1 MADVGARLG
10 RLRYAAALA
19 SGPTEVMDFLLPLWA
34 AADIGATPAAIGLV
48 VAIEAG
54 ASLAVRP
61 VAGVLA
67 DRADRQLVAAIGAA
81 LYAAAFVVYAVAPG
95 IVVVG
100 LGAAV
105 GGAGGAL
112 FWVALR
118 ADVGAR
124 LEQDP
129 AAYARLLSSEQAGSL
144 AAFVI
149 GLSLLGSIGF
159 RPLFLVG
166 AAACGAAMALLLGG
180 RGTGRPERRSGADG
194 RTGLR
199 YVGGRLAPLLAVTA
213 LTAGAESGLALVLLL
228 HLQAAFELE
237 PQQIALLFLPGAIV
251 LVVLPERA
259 YELAIRLGRA
269 RSMMFS
275 LVAGALFTASLA
287 LLDTPLV
294 VAALWMLC
302 AAAIATALPV
312 EQATVAQASAGSLG
326 RGVGLYET
334 AALLGAVI
342 ASPVLAAVY
351 GGPGWRIACAIAAA
365 GFILGAAL
373 VPLVVGMLGLS
384 DQLAPATDAG
394 PRQGDV
400 GAADSDR
407 RHGGAPSGTEDS

>member
-1 MADVGARLG
+1 
-10 RLRYAAALA
+10 
-19 SGPTEVMDFLLPLWA
+19 MDFLLPLWA

-54 ASLAVRP
+54 TSLAVRP
-61 VAGVLA
+61 VAGILA
-67 DRADRQLVAAIGAA
+67 DRANRQLVAAVGAA
-81 LYAAAFVVYAVAPG
+81 LYAVAFVVYALAPG

-124 LEQDP
+124 SEQDP

-144 AAFVI
+144 AAFVV
-149 GLSLLGSIGF
+149 GLSLLGSIGY

-166 AAACGAAMALLLGG
+166 AAACGAAMVLLLGG
-180 RGTGRPERRSGADG
+180 RGTARPRCRDGLDG

-199 YVGGRLAPLLAVTA
+199 HLGGRLAPLLAVTA

-237 PQQIALLFLPGAIV
+237 PQEIALLFLPGAIV

-287 LLDTPLV
+287 LVDTPLV

-326 RGVGLYET
+326 RGVGLYEM
-334 AALLGAVI
+334 AALLGALI

-351 GGPGWRIACAIAAA
+351 GGQGWRIACAIAAA
-365 GFILGAAL
+365 GFVLGAAL
-373 VPLVVGMLGLS
+373 VPLVVRMLGLS
-384 DQLAPATDAG
+384 DQLAPTTHTG
-394 PRQGDV
+394 PRQGQ
-400 GAADSDR
+400 
-407 RHGGAPSGTEDS
+407 APTGTEDI

>member
-1 MADVGARLG
+1 M
-10 RLRYAAALA
+10 
-19 SGPTEVMDFLLPLWA
+19 
-34 AADIGATPAAIGLV
+34 
-48 VAIEAG
+48 
-54 ASLAVRP
+54 
-61 VAGVLA
+61 
-67 DRADRQLVAAIGAA
+67 AAIGAA

-105 GGAGGAL
+105 GGAGGAM

-149 GLSLLGSIGF
+149 GLSLLGSIGY

-166 AAACGAAMALLLGG
+166 AAACLVAMALLLGG
-180 RGTGRPERRSGADG
+180 RGTARPQPRDGVDG

-199 YVGGRLAPLLAVTA
+199 HVGGRLAPLLAVTA

-228 HLQAAFELE
+228 HLQTRFGLE

-251 LVVLPERA
+251 LVVFPRRA

-326 RGVGLYET
+326 RGMGLYET

-373 VPLVVGMLGLS
+373 VPLVVRMLGLS
-384 DQLAPATDAG
+384 DELAPATDAG
-394 PRQGDV
+394 PRGGA

-407 RHGGAPSGTEDS
+407 RSGGMTNGSKES

>member
-1 MADVGARLG
+1 
-10 RLRYAAALA
+10 
-19 SGPTEVMDFLLPLWA
+19 
-34 AADIGATPAAIGLV
+34 
-48 VAIEAG
+48 
-54 ASLAVRP
+54 
-61 VAGVLA
+61 
-67 DRADRQLVAAIGAA
+67 
-81 LYAAAFVVYAVAPG
+81 
-95 IVVVG
+95 
-100 LGAAV
+100 
-105 GGAGGAL
+105 
-112 FWVALR
+112 
-118 ADVGAR
+118 

-129 AAYARLLSSEQAGSL
+129 KAYARLLSSEQAGSL

-149 GLSLLGSIGF
+149 GLSLLGSIGY
-159 RPLFLVG
+159 RALFLVG
-166 AAACGAAMALLLGG
+166 AATCGVAMALLLGG
-180 RGTGRPERRSGADG
+180 RGTARPQHREAVDG

-199 YVGGRLAPLLAVTA
+199 HVGGRLAPLLAITA

-228 HLQAAFELE
+228 HLQASFELE

-287 LLDTPLV
+287 VLDTPLV

-302 AAAIATALPV
+302 AAAIATAMPV

-351 GGPGWRIACAIAAA
+351 GGPGWPIACVIAAA

-373 VPLVVGMLGLS
+373 VPLVVRMLGLP

-394 PRQGDV
+394 PSQGDA
-400 GAADSDR
+400 GATDSDH

>member
-1 MADVGARLG
+1 V
-10 RLRYAAALA
+10 
-19 SGPTEVMDFLLPLWA
+19 
-34 AADIGATPAAIGLV
+34 
-48 VAIEAG
+48 
-54 ASLAVRP
+54 
-61 VAGVLA
+61 
-67 DRADRQLVAAIGAA
+67 GAA
-81 LYAAAFVVYAVAPG
+81 LYAVAFVVYALAPG

-118 ADVGAR
+118 TDVGAH

-149 GLSLLGSIGF
+149 GLSLLGAIGY

-180 RGTGRPERRSGADG
+180 RDAARQQRRGAADG

-199 YVGGRLAPLLAVTA
+199 HVGRRLAPLLAVTA

-228 HLQAAFELE
+228 HLQATFDLE

-251 LVVLPERA
+251 LVVFPERA

-275 LVAGALFTASLA
+275 LLAGALFTAALA
-287 LLDTPLV
+287 LFDTPLV
-294 VAALWMLC
+294 VAVLWMLC

-326 RGVGLYET
+326 RGMGLYET

-351 GGPGWRIACAIAAA
+351 GGPGWRAACAVATA
-365 GFILGAAL
+365 GFSVGAVL
-373 VPLVVGMLGLS
+373 MPLVVRMLGLS
-384 DQLAPATDAG
+384 DQLAPAADGGSTNGTDR
-394 PRQGDV
+394 P
-400 GAADSDR
+400 
-407 RHGGAPSGTEDS
+407 PS

>member
-1 MADVGARLG
+1 
-10 RLRYAAALA
+10 
-19 SGPTEVMDFLLPLWA
+19 MDFLLPLWA

-54 ASLAVRP
+54 TSLAVRP
-61 VAGVLA
+61 VAGILA
-67 DRADRQLVAAIGAA
+67 DRANRQLVAAVGAA
-81 LYAAAFVVYAVAPG
+81 LYAVAFVVYALAPG

-124 LEQDP
+124 SEQDP

-144 AAFVI
+144 AAFVV
-149 GLSLLGSIGF
+149 GLSLLGSIGY

-166 AAACGAAMALLLGG
+166 AAACGAAMVLLLGG
-180 RGTGRPERRSGADG
+180 RGTARPRCRDGLDG

-199 YVGGRLAPLLAVTA
+199 HLGGRLAPLLAVTA

-237 PQQIALLFLPGAIV
+237 PQEIALLFLPGAIV

-287 LLDTPLV
+287 LVDTPLV

-326 RGVGLYET
+326 RGVGLYEM
-334 AALLGAVI
+334 AALLGALI

-351 GGPGWRIACAIAAA
+351 GGQGWRIACAIAAA
-365 GFILGAAL
+365 GFVLGAAL
-373 VPLVVGMLGLS
+373 VPLVVRMLGLS
-384 DQLAPATDAG
+384 DRGCP
-394 PRQGDV
+394 
-400 GAADSDR
+400 
-407 RHGGAPSGTEDS
+407 